1 MIKVENITQTFKVAE
16 KEPGFMGSLKG
27 LVKRKWMTKYA
38 LKNINLEI
46 QSGEIVGLIGANG
59 AGKTTLIKILTGIIY
74 PTAGKASVIGYNPWE
89 RDNRLRRKVSLI
101 MGQKAQLW
109 WDLPAMDCFYLLKD
123 IYQIPDNE
131 FHADLKN
138 LAEKLNIS
146 HQLKVQVRSLSLGER
161 MKVELMAALLHR
173 PEIIFLDEPTIGLD
187 ISSQKAIRK
196 FLRDYHTEYKP
207 IIILTSHYM
216 EDIEELCDR
225 VVIVK
230 EGQII
235 YDGDLDKIVN
245 KMGQEKTIY
254 AHLKNK
260 ISIHDLNQFPAT
272 LGSISIVDEM
282 SLKIN
287 TKSELIPGAVTEL
300 LAKFPV
306 MDLNIEAQDISDTIE
321 KLMKEGISKT

>member
-16 KEPGFMGSLKG
+16 KEPGFLGSLKG

-46 QSGEIVGLIGANG
+46 KSGEIVGLIGANG

-123 IYQIPDNE
+123 IYQIPDQE
-131 FHADLKN
+131 FHSDLTN
-138 LAEKLNIS
+138 LAEKLNIT

-187 ISSQKAIRK
+187 ISSQKAIRQ

-216 EDIEELCDR
+216 EDIEELCER

-230 EGQII
+230 EGEIV
-235 YDGDLDKIVN
+235 YDGELDKIVQ
-245 KMGQEKTIY
+245 KMGQEKTVH
-254 AHLKNK
+254 AHLKAK
-260 ISIHDLNQFPAT
+260 I
-272 LGSISIVDEM
+272 DE
-282 SLKIN
+282 
-287 TKSELIPGAVTEL
+287 SELKRFSPHLGAISMTDLTIKVNARGDSIPQVVTEL
-300 LAKFPV
+300 LSKFEIQ
-306 MDLNIEAQDISDTIE
+306 DLNIEAQDISDSIE